1 MVKERNFIALAIIA
15 ALAACGGGGGGSS
28 TPAGGS
34 LVGGSPAATPTP
46 GALPTSGTLPA
57 GYLVTSVAI
66 TLPAGKYSASTRR
79 TQTVGTGTTSITFTL
94 LQLNGVSA
102 TSTPQNFGLTAS
114 STGCAKNASQAL
126 VCTLGV
132 DAPIGQDVFLAQ
144 TYDANGNLTG
154 SGAVALSVALKS
166 TNAAAITL
174 SAQVASVFVVPGS
187 TYLGSFQSQ
196 NLGMKTRLSAQG
208 SRRSPAGGVPP
219 FLNSMP
225 VFVIASDSA
234 NNTILNP
241 SNYSSPIYVQ
251 VGFDLWS
258 SYTADVTLNVTYG
271 VSDAAPC
278 TAGATA
284 SASGWY
290 ASLMLCSPSDLVT
303 ASVATNP
310 GDFPSDLGYIYG
322 WVSAASLVPTPAPS
336 QAPQPFQTPASNTF
350 AEFYVNVTP
359 PPTPVPTPTG
369 PSGPI
374 TVIGQ

>member
-1 MVKERNFIALAIIA
+1 MGKTRNLTALAIIA
-15 ALAACGGGGGGSS
+15 VLAACGGGGGGTSS
-28 TPAGGS
+28 APAGGS
-34 LVGGSPAATPTP
+34 LVGGLPAATPTP
-46 GALPTSGTLPA
+46 GALPTSGALPA

-94 LQLNGVSA
+94 LQQNGASA
-102 TSTPQNFGLTAS
+102 TSTPQSFGLTAS
-114 STGCAKNASQAL
+114 SKGCAVNQSQAL

-132 DAPIGQDVFLAQ
+132 DAPVGQDVFLAQ

-154 SGAVALSVALKS
+154 SGAVALSVALNS
-166 TNAAAITL
+166 ANAAAITL
-174 SAQVASVFVVPGS
+174 SAQVANVFVVAGS
-187 TYLGSFQSQ
+187 PYLGSSQ
-196 NLGMKTRLSAQG
+196 NLESKARQGAQG
-208 SRRSPAGGVPP
+208 SRRSPAGAPP
-219 FLNSMP
+219 YLTSMP

-251 VGFDLWS
+251 LGFDLWFDE
-258 SYTADVTLNVTYG
+258 YTPDVTLNVTYG
-271 VSDAAPC
+271 VSDTPPC

-290 ASLMLCSPSDLVT
+290 ASLMLCSPSDNVT
-303 ASVATNP
+303 ATIAANP
-310 GDFPSDLGYIYG
+310 GNNPSDYGYIYG

-336 QAPQPFQTPASNTF
+336 QAPIAFQTPSANTF
-350 AEFYVNVTP
+350 AQFSVNVTP
-359 PPTPVPTPTG
+359 PPTPVPTPSG

>member
-1 MVKERNFIALAIIA
+1 
-15 ALAACGGGGGGSS
+15 
-28 TPAGGS
+28 
-34 LVGGSPAATPTP
+34 
-46 GALPTSGTLPA
+46 
-57 GYLVTSVAI
+57 VTSVAI

-102 TSTPQNFGLTAS
+102 TSTPQKFGLTAS
-114 STGCAKNASQAL
+114 SQGCAVNQSQAL

-132 DAPIGQDVFLAQ
+132 DAPVGQDVFLAQ

-154 SGAVALSVALKS
+154 SGAVALSVALNS

-174 SAQVASVFVVPGS
+174 SAQVASVFVVAGS
-187 TYLGSFQSQ
+187 PYLGSQS
-196 NLGMKTRLSAQG
+196 LSKARQGAQG
-208 SRRSPAGGVPP
+208 FRRSAAAGPP
-219 FLNSMP
+219 PYLNSMP
-225 VFVIASDSA
+225 VFVIASDSS

-251 VGFDLWS
+251 VGFDLYYG
-258 SYTADVTLNVTYG
+258 YTPDVTLNVTYG
-271 VSDAAPC
+271 VSDTLPC

-290 ASLMLCSPSDLVT
+290 ASLMLCSPSDSVT
-303 ASVATNP
+303 AAIAANP
-310 GDFPSDLGYIYG
+310 GNYPSDYGYIYG

-336 QAPQPFQTPASNTF
+336 QTPIAFQTPSANTF
-350 AEFYVNVTP
+350 AQFPVNVAT
-359 PPTPVPTPTG
+359 PTPTP